1 VCAAAPEHVFPAAP
15 PPAHW
20 REPPPRSSP
29 APDHVFPSS
38 ICCVPLLHLLCSPPP
53 PESRRRGPRLLCPP
67 RRVAAVRAPRAAWP
81 AHLNGPEPADSSS
94 LACRGGEESR
104 GFGERGWRCRARMSP
119 TVLSHTL
126 LRGGE
131 GLNDFTSREENGGNA
146 SSLMP
151 QTRSVGLFVS
161 DLIKLHCC
169 SQSSG

>member
-1 VCAAAPEHVFPAAP
+1 VCAAAPEHVLPAAP

-38 ICCVPLLHLLCSPPP
+38 IGCVPLLLQKAAAAVLACSAPLGVSPPCARRERLGRRTLMGRSLRTP
-53 PESRRRGPRLLCPP
+53 PPSRAEGVKN
-67 RRVAAVRAPRAAWP
+67 RVAF
-81 AHLNGPEPADSSS
+81 
-94 LACRGGEESR
+94 GG
-104 GFGERGWRCRARMSP
+104 RGWRCRARMSP

-151 QTRSVGLFVS
+151 QTGSVGLLVS